1 MVTRFAL
8 CLLFAFAV
16 ALPVGSA
23 ATVPT
28 DTRSESAKR
37 IDENIPALEPELF
50 ASIARYQRG
59 GGMSFAGW
67 LANDQMLVAGRS
79 EDSTQIFRLSAAGAA
94 PERITGYA
102 DPIAAVAVPRQGGDG
117 FLFGKDSGG
126 SEDWQLYYFDLATNQ
141 ARRLSDGEGRSQGA
155 VWARDGQRF
164 AYTTSHPNGIDGG
177 VRIMTADGRSRPVLP
192 HGGGWLVQDWSPDD
206 QLLLVREIL
215 SLTRSRPWLVR
226 VDSGERAPLRDPEAP
241 TYYGRSA
248 FAPDG
253 RGVYYIA
260 DEDGEFRRLY
270 HLDLASGRRRLL
282 SRNIDWDIEDFTLSP
297 DGRYLAFVSN
307 ENGYSRLHLRT
318 VPGHRRIKLPALP
331 DGVVTLGD
339 FSPSG
344 DALALTVSTAADPPT
359 VWSLQID
366 HRRFAP
372 WTTPAARPTPAIAGR
387 PASIAFPSFDRTAER
402 ERRRIPAFYYRP
414 AERADGKGHPVLIVL
429 HGGPEIQARPTY
441 SATIQYLVNELG
453 IAVLVPNVRG
463 SAGYGKS
470 YLQLDDG
477 RKREDAVR
485 DVGALLDWI
494 ARQPELD
501 ADRVGV
507 TGASYGGYLALAAM
521 AHFSDRLR
529 AGSSTV
535 GISHFVTFLENTS
548 VHRRDLRRAEY
559 GDERDAATRAFLSR
573 ISPLNMSERIRK
585 PLFVAHGAN
594 DPRVPAEEA
603 RRIADAVAG
612 NGVEVW
618 YLLFTDEGHGFT
630 RKPNRDYF
638 DAASAAFW
646 RRHLLGASDDG

>member
-1 MVTRFAL
+1 MATRFAL
-8 CLLFAFAV
+8 CLLFALGA
-16 ALPVGSA
+16 AAPAGGRAQAAADDASA
-23 ATVPT
+23 A
-28 DTRSESAKR
+28 ANR
-37 IDENIPALEPELF
+37 IVENIPALAPELS
-50 ASIARYQRG
+50 AAIARYDRG

-67 LANDQMLVAGRS
+67 LDDDQMLVAGRLG
-79 EDSTQIFRLSAAGAA
+79 DSAQIFRLAAAGAA
-94 PERITGYA
+94 PERITAYS
-102 DPIAAVAVPRQGGDG
+102 DPIASVAVPRQGGEG
-117 FLFGKDSGG
+117 FVFGKDSGG
-126 SEDWQLYYFDLATNQ
+126 SEDWQLYYYDLATNQ
-141 ARRLSDGEGRSQGA
+141 ARRLSDGEGRNQGA
-155 VWARDGQRF
+155 VWARDGRRF
-164 AYTTSHPNGIDGG
+164 AYTSSHPNGSDGG
-177 VRIMTADGRSRPVLP
+177 VRIMTADGESRPLLAT
-192 HGGGWLVQDWSPDD
+192 GGGWLVQDWSPDD
-206 QLLLVREIL
+206 RLLLVREIF
-215 SLTRSRPWLVR
+215 SLTHSRPWLVR
-226 VDSGERAPLRDPEAP
+226 VDTGERAPLRDPEAP

-282 SRNIDWDIEDFTLSP
+282 SRNIDWDIEDFALSP
-297 DGRYLAFVSN
+297 DGRHLAFVSN
-307 ENGYSRLHLRT
+307 EDGYSRLHLRT
-318 VPGHRRIKLPALP
+318 VPGHRRIKLAELP
-331 DGVVTLGD
+331 DGVVALGD

-344 DALALTVSTAADPPT
+344 DALALTLSTPADPPM
-359 VWSLQID
+359 VWSLRID
-366 HRRFAP
+366 DRKLVP
-372 WTTPAARPTPAIAGR
+372 WTAPAAHPDATPAVSPEQIT
-387 PASIAFPSFDRTAER
+387 FPSFDRNTER
-402 ERRRIPAFYYRP
+402 WRRRIPAFYYRP
-414 AERADGKGHPVLIVL
+414 DRAVDGAGHPVLIIL

-453 IAVLVPNVRG
+453 IAILVPNVRG
-463 SAGYGKS
+463 SSGYGRS
-470 YLQLDDG
+470 YLRLDDG

-494 ARQPELD
+494 ERQPELD

-507 TGASYGGYLALAAM
+507 SGASYGGYLALAAM
-521 AHFSDRLR
+521 AHYADRLR
-529 AGSSTV
+529 AGASAV

-559 GDERDAATRAFLSR
+559 GDERDAAMRAFLSR

-603 RRIADAVAG
+603 RRIADAVTG

-638 DAASAAFW
+638 NAASAAFW
-646 RRHLLGASDDG
+646 RRHLLAASGDG